1 MATNTIIPDR
11 KNAILTILWLG
22 FVTGTL
28 DAMAAIIWSYVINK
42 KIVTGIIFKFIAYGA
57 FGQAAMNGGNEMVVA
72 GIIFH
77 YVIAFAFTMA
87 FYLLYG
93 YFDKLLR
100 NKYLVG
106 VMYGII
112 AWLVMNLIVLPLS
125 KIGYHHVRIQTAL
138 TGLLILIICIGLPIA
153 LVADKKYWAAKLSP
167 KK

>member
-1 MATNTIIPDR
+1 MAANTIMPAR

-72 GIIFH
+72 GIVFH

-106 VMYGII
+106 VMYGVI
-112 AWLVMNLIVLPLS
+112 AWMIMNLGVVPLS
-125 KIGYHHVRIQTAL
+125 KIGFHRIKVETAL
-138 TGLLILIICIGLPIA
+138 TGLAILIICIGLPIA